1 LEFEIWDFFGI
12 LVLRF
17 EICQQVNPVMHLLVT
32 MGITSVI
39 FSNFISNI
47 VIMAGPTSAVRIGI
61 TL

>member
-1 LEFEIWDFFGI
+1 
-12 LVLRF
+12 
-17 EICQQVNPVMHLLVT
+17 MHLLVT